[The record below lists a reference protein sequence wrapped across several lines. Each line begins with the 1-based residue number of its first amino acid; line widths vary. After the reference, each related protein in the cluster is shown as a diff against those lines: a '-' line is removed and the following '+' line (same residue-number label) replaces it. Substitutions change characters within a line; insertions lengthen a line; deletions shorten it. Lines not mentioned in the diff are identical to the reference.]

1 MNVRDFEIRSYEEA
15 EALLKGK
22 ARRKVCNNT
31 VLRQSGVSETIEV
44 YLHDRVIVAW
54 RPNRLYLYSCGY
66 RTVTT
71 KDRMN
76 RCIPREYRV
85 YQENH
90 EWKVCFRFGDE
101 KQPNRVV
108 PFTEGM
114 NLMTAFE

>member
-1 MNVRDFEIRSYEEA
+1 MNVRDFEIRSYEKA

-54 RPNRLYLYSCGY
+54 RPDRVYLYSCGY
-66 RTVTT
+66 KTVAT

-85 YQENH
+85 YQEDRQ
-90 EWKVCFRFGDE
+90 WKVMQAGDWTHPTRF
-101 KQPNRVV
+101 V
-108 PFTEGM
+108 PFMEGM